1 MKTKN
6 KVKATKAAKV
16 NNITKSV
23 NVEPKKETNIH
34 GVLYAVLVLFL
45 LVLAIVVRVNGND
58 ADAYWYVSWAMLI
71 NFLYWMSRALQA
83 EKKLEELEKAKEGE
97 PVAVETKEEEE
108 KKEEKKKPYDP
119 KNGLVLAIIFFVV
132 SVVLIAYLFGFYYS
146 SDFGFIIFGTED
158 KVTLWLGFI
167 LAGLFFFLSVFF
179 GVEYV
184 SEINPRFRAKLPK
197 KWQEEIEKTLHPE
210 PKNQ

>member
-6 KVKATKAAKV
+6 KVKATNINKV
-16 NNITKSV
+16 NSINA
-23 NVEPKKETNIH
+23 EPTSESKKESNLQGILPH
-34 GVLYAVLVLFL
+34 VVILFFF
-45 LVLAIVVRVNGND
+45 VLAIILRLNGND
-58 ADAYWYVSWAMLI
+58 ADAYYFLSWAVLYTI
-71 NFLYWMSRALQA
+71 FYWMDRALSA
-83 EKKLEELEKAKEGE
+83 EKKLEELTKSKEGE
-97 PVAVETKEEEE
+97 PVEVETKEEEE

-167 LAGLFFFLSVFF
+167 LAGLFFFLSVLF

-184 SEINPRFRAKLPK
+184 GEINPRFRAKLPK
-197 KWQEEIEKTLHPE
+197 RWQERIEKTLNREPE
-210 PKNQ
+210 NK